1 MKFSIKAFLISD
13 TEVSVVSLEGVALPP
28 DILGCD
34 PIGESSFLFFPCG
47 VTFGGMAGWER
58 EEVTNVGVDGA
69 IVPNFVVYRSYQISN
84 DNLCKFQ
91 LLCWIFD
98 IFHTV

>member
-1 MKFSIKAFLISD
+1 M
-13 TEVSVVSLEGVALPP
+13 SLEGVALPR

-47 VTFGGMAGWER
+47 ITLGGMAGWER

-69 IVPNFVVYRSYQISN
+69 MRKALMEISLHATPSVHTKTN
-84 DNLCKFQ
+84 CKLPSLGMPLISTQ
-91 LLCWIFD
+91 R
-98 IFHTV
+98 TT